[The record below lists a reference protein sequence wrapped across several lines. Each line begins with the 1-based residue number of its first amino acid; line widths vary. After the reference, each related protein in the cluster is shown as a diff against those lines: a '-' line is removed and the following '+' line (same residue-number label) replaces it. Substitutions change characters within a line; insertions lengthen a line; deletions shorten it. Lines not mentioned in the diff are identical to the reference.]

1 MIVVQIVK
9 IGLAFCL
16 ASLIVGVATVAG
28 LFWHFSHGLPD
39 HKQLADYQPATLSRL
54 YASDGRLLAEYAK
67 EKRVFVPVAAM
78 PKRLLQAFIAAEDQR
93 FFTHPG
99 IDVVGVIR
107 AVIANA
113 TNPGK
118 KMEGASG
125 ITQQVA
131 KNFLLNNQ
139 ATLARKIR
147 EAILAFRIEET
158 YSKERILEL
167 YLNEIYL
174 GSGNYGVATAALNY
188 FDASLGQ
195 LTLSEMAYLAALPK
209 APNRYNIVR
218 NEKEAYARR
227 DYVLNRMR
235 DDGYITAEEEKQ
247 AKAEKLTL
255 RKRAPTEVVTADFFA
270 EEVRRNLL
278 AAYGEKGLYEGGLTV
293 MTTLD
298 PAIQQVA
305 DNALREGL
313 IAYDRRHGWRGPYA
327 KIADV
332 KEGSGW
338 EEELGR
344 IAQRRPLYGP
354 PGWQLAVV
362 TKVEATSV
370 AIAGLPDG
378 ESGTIPFAEMQWA
391 RPTLPDQRVGGFPG
405 RPAQVL
411 NVGDVVPV
419 EKVEKPTTGPTGTAF
434 QPNAKPYPPKTYAL
448 RQVPNVN
455 GGVVVMDP
463 QTGRILAMSGG
474 WSYGMSQFNRAVQAN
489 RQPGSSFKPFVYLA
503 AMDAGFT
510 PSTIVEDAPFEFAP
524 GGGQPVWRP
533 SNYGGGFMGALTVR
547 NGLEKS
553 RNLMTVRMAAQMGMK
568 RVVQVAKE
576 FGIMDNMGAYLPMAL
591 GAGDTTLLRMT
602 MGHAMLA
609 NGAREITPS
618 LVDRVQDRNGHTVYR
633 HEPRTCVG
641 CGEMPAEL
649 LKAGNKPLPPQIVDM
664 RRPFHDPASVYQVVN
679 MMLGVTTRGTA
690 GQLAALGR
698 PIAGKTGTTNDSRDN
713 WFIGST
719 PDLTI
724 GIYVGFDEP
733 RTLGDQETGGGTSAP
748 VYERIARAVF
758 KDKPPVPFRVP
769 PGLRIVRVDHDSG
782 LPSGGGNSID
792 EAFKP
797 GTEPNE
803 YGAQGPQTAG
813 SGGGGVVSGDQ
824 PWQPWSSGGS
834 QWGSGASQWG
844 STGGAGGDPNAATFS
859 RDGAASTG
867 FRGGGRRPTLSG
879 TGETY

>member
-1 MIVVQIVK
+1 MPTFAKTVIVLNLIK
-9 IGLAFCL
+9 IGLAFGL
-16 ASLIVGVATVAG
+16 ASLIVGLGIVAG

-39 HKQLADYQPATLSRL
+39 HKQLADYQPATVSRL

-78 PKRLLQAFIAAEDQR
+78 PKRVLQAFVAAEDQR
-93 FFTHPG
+93 FFSHPG
-99 IDVVGVIR
+99 IDFIGLGR
-107 AVIANA
+107 AVVANH

-118 KMEGASG
+118 RPEGASG

-139 ATLARKIR
+139 ATIARKIR

-158 YSKERILEL
+158 YSKDRILEL

-195 LTLSEMAYLAALPK
+195 LTLSEIAYLAGLPK
-209 APNRYNIVR
+209 APNRYNIVKA
-218 NEKEAYARR
+218 EKEAYARR

-235 DDGYITAEEEKQ
+235 DDGYITADEEKA

-255 RKRAPTEVVTADFFA
+255 RKRSATEVVQADFFA

-278 AAYGEKGLYEGGLTV
+278 AAYGEKGLYESGLTV
-293 MTTLD
+293 MTTLV
-298 PAIQQVA
+298 PAIQEIA
-305 DNALREGL
+305 DQALREGL

-338 EEELGR
+338 EDEFARLV
-344 IAQRRPLYGP
+344 QRRPLFGLP
-354 PGWQLAVV
+354 TWQLAVV
-362 TKVEATSV
+362 TKVEAQSAT
-370 AIAGLPDG
+370 IAGLATDG
-378 ESGTIPFAEMQWA
+378 EGTIPFAEMQWA
-391 RPTLPDQRVGGFPG
+391 RQTLPDQRVGGSPG
-405 RPAQVL
+405 RPANVVS
-411 NVGDVVPV
+411 VGDVVVV
-419 EKVEKPTTGPTGTAF
+419 EKVEKPTTGPLGTAYR
-434 QPNAKPYPPKTYAL
+434 PDAKPYPPKTYAL
-448 RQVPNVN
+448 RQIPNVN

-463 QTGRILAMSGG
+463 QTGRVLAMSGG

-510 PSTIVEDAPFEFAP
+510 PSTIVEDAPFEYAP
-524 GGGQPVWRP
+524 GYGQPVWRP
-533 SNYGGGFMGALTVR
+533 SNYGGGFLGPLTVR

-633 HEPRTCVG
+633 HEPRECIG
-641 CGEMPAEL
+641 CGEAPA
-649 LKAGNKPLPPQIVDM
+649 GGKPPPPQIVDK
-664 RRPFHDPASVYQVVN
+664 RQPFHDPASVYQVVN

-713 WFIGST
+713 WFLGST
-719 PDLTI
+719 PDYTI

-748 VYERIARAVF
+748 VYERIARVIF
-758 KDKPPVPFRVP
+758 KDKPPVPFRIP

-782 LPSGGGNSID
+782 LPSSGGNSID

-803 YGAQGPQTAG
+803 YGAQGPNTAG
-813 SGGGGVVSGDQ
+813 ASAASGDSA
-824 PWQPWSSGGS
+824 W
-834 QWGSGASQWG
+834 
-844 STGGAGGDPNAATFS
+844 DPNAA
-859 RDGAASTG
+859 GG
-867 FRGGGRRPTLSG
+867 GGGRRSTLSG

>member
-1 MIVVQIVK
+1 MVQLVK
-9 IGLAFCL
+9 IGLAFAV
-16 ASLIVGVATVAG
+16 ASLIVGIAIVGG
-28 LFWHFSHGLPD
+28 LLWHFSHGLPD
-39 HKQLADYQPATLSRL
+39 HKQLADYQPATVSRL
-54 YASDGRLLAEYAK
+54 YAADGRLLAEYAK

-78 PKRLLQAFIAAEDQR
+78 PKRVLQAFVAAEDQR

-99 IDVVGVIR
+99 IDFLGVMR
-107 AVIANA
+107 AAIANVA
-113 TNPGK
+113 NPGK
-118 KMEGASG
+118 RPEGASG

-147 EAILAFRIEET
+147 EAILAFRIEHT
-158 YSKERILEL
+158 YTKDRILEL

-174 GSGNYGVATAALNY
+174 GSGNYGVASAALNY
-188 FDASLGQ
+188 FDRSLGE
-195 LTLSEMAYLAALPK
+195 LTLSEIAYLAGLPK
-209 APNRYNIVR
+209 APNRYHIVR

-235 DDGYITAEEEKQ
+235 DDGYISAAEEQQ
-247 AKAEKLTL
+247 AKAEKLAL
-255 RKRAPTEVVTADFFA
+255 RRRGATEVVTAEFFA

-278 AAYGEKGLYEGGLTV
+278 AAYGEKSLYESGLTV

-298 PAIQQVA
+298 PKIQEVSDQ
-305 DNALREGL
+305 ALREGL
-313 IAYDRRHGWRGPYA
+313 IAYDRRHGWRGPWA

-332 KEGSGW
+332 KEGSNW
-338 EEELGR
+338 EEEFGR
-344 IAQRRPLYGP
+344 IVQRRPLYGP

-362 TKVEATSV
+362 TKVEAQSATV
-370 AIAGLPDG
+370 AGLADG
-378 ESGTIPFAEMQWA
+378 EGTIPFAEMQWA

-405 RPAQVL
+405 RPANVL
-411 NVGDVVPV
+411 NVGDVVAV
-419 EKVEKPTTGPTGTAF
+419 EKVDKPTTGPTGTASK
-434 QPNAKPYPPKTYAL
+434 PDAKPYPPRTYAL

-455 GGVVVMDP
+455 GAVVVMDP
-463 QTGRILAMSGG
+463 QTGRVLAMSGG

-510 PSTIVEDAPFEFAP
+510 PSTIVEDAPFEYAP
-524 GGGQPVWRP
+524 GYGQPVWRP
-533 SNYGGGFMGALTVR
+533 SNYGGGFLGPLTVR

-553 RNLMTVRMAAQMGMK
+553 RNLMTVRMANQMGMK
-568 RVVQVAKE
+568 RVVQVARE

-618 LVDRVQDRNGHTVYR
+618 LIDRVQDRSGRTIYR
-633 HEPRTCVG
+633 HDPRECVG
-641 CGEMPAEL
+641 CGE
-649 LKAGNKPLPPQIVDM
+649 AGDGKPRPPQIVDK
-664 RRPFHDPASVYQVVN
+664 RQPFHDPAAVYQVVN

-690 GQLAALGR
+690 AQLAALGR

-713 WFIGST
+713 WFLGST
-719 PDLTI
+719 PDYTI

-748 VYERIARAVF
+748 VYERIARVVF
-758 KDKPPVPFRVP
+758 KDKPPVPFRIP
-769 PGLRIVRVDHDSG
+769 PGVRIVRVDHDSG
-782 LPSGGGNSID
+782 LPSSGGNSID

-813 SGGGGVVSGDQ
+813 TGASIAGDQ
-824 PWQPWSSGGS
+824 PW
-834 QWGSGASQWG
+834 
-844 STGGAGGDPNAATFS
+844 DPNAV
-859 RDGAASTG
+859 GYTG
-867 FRGGGRRPTLSG
+867 GGGGGGRPRPGLSG